1 MMNFDIKNKFG
12 NYDINKINQVT
23 NDFPIEFI
31 NEVELDYQ
39 SYISNLAKKLLPQ
52 KTNCRVVML
61 SGPSSSGK
69 TTTAKLIGKNL
80 KLMGIGTKVIS
91 LDDFYRG
98 QGMAPQLPNGK
109 FDYEDIEALNINKL
123 QECLFNLVNE
133 GYCDKPLF
141 DFDIRQPKNYTEHIK
156 LEEDE
161 IVIIEGIHAL
171 NPIIFQSIPQRKII
185 KCYISLEHNLYDEF
199 NNLVF
204 SAQDIRF
211 IRRLVRDF
219 RFRNTTAQTTLSMWE
234 EVCRGEKKHIRPFK
248 ASCNILIDS
257 IHAYEPCVIGKEA
270 LNLLNKVNEDDEYY
284 KYVKYIKQN
293 LNNIN
298 FVAEDFVPKTSL
310 MREFIGNG
318 KFN

>member
-1 MMNFDIKNKFG
+1 MMNFDIKNNYG
-12 NYDINKINQVT
+12 NYDIGKINKVVSKLP
-23 NDFPIEFI
+23 DEFI
-31 NEVELDYQ
+31 NEVEINYQ
-39 SYISNLAKKLLPQ
+39 TYINELAQKLLPQ

-69 TTTAKLIGKNL
+69 TTTANLIGKNL

-141 DFDIRQPKNYTEHIK
+141 DFDIRQPKPYTEHIELK
-156 LEEDE
+156 DDE

-185 KCYISLEHNLYDEF
+185 KCYISIEDNLYNEF
-199 NNLVF
+199 NDLIF

-211 IRRLVRDF
+211 VRRLVRDF
-219 RFRNTTAQTTLSMWE
+219 RFRNTTAETTLSMWD
-234 EVCRGEKKHIRPFK
+234 EVCIGEKKHIRPFK
-248 ASCNILIDS
+248 DSCNILIDS
-257 IHAYEPCVIGKEA
+257 LHAYELCVVGKEA
-270 LNLLNKVNEDDEYY
+270 LNLLNKVKKDNEHY
-284 KYVKYIKQN
+284 KYVEFIKNRLQ
-293 LNNIN
+293 LID
-298 FVAEDFVPKTSL
+298 FTSEDFVPKTSL

>member
-1 MMNFDIKNKFG
+1 MMNFDIKNKYG
-12 NYDINKINQVT
+12 NYDINKINKNIV
-23 NDFPIEFI
+23 DFPLEFI

-39 SYISNLAKKLLPQ
+39 TYIHDLAQKLLPQ

-80 KLMGIGTKVIS
+80 KQMGIETKVIS

-133 GYCDKPLF
+133 GFCDKPIF
-141 DFDIRQPKNYTEHIK
+141 DFDIRQPKNYTEHIELK
-156 LEEDE
+156 DDE

-171 NPIIFQSIPQRKII
+171 NPIIFQSIPERKII
-185 KCYISLEHNLYDEF
+185 KCYISLEHNLYDDI

-211 IRRLVRDF
+211 IRRLVRDY
-219 RFRNTTAQTTLSMWE
+219 RFRNTAAETTLSMWE
-234 EVCRGEKKHIRPFK
+234 EVCAGEKKHIRPFK

-257 IHAYEPCVIGKEA
+257 IHAYELCVVGKEA
-270 LNLLNKVNEDDEYY
+270 LNLLNKVDKNDEHYN
-284 KYVKYIKQN
+284 YVETIKQK
-293 LNNIN
+293 LKLIK
-298 FVAEDFVPKTSL
+298 FTSEDFVPKTSL